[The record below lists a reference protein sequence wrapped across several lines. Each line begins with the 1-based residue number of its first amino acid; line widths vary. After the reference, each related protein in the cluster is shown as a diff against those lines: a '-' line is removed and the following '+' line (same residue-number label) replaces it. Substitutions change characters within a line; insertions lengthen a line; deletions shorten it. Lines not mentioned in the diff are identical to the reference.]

1 MTREFDARAG
11 RNVDLATRERSI
23 QNGRYRSDDGQVR
36 TRLDNESRMYGETVA
51 VFDVAE
57 THHHVNTF
65 NRGARTPRPA
75 FNLAAAIG
83 ARQRRR
89 SLIGLLLIAL
99 VVTLAVVIFLIDPLR
114 RALRDDVELIA
125 LFDAAPAV
133 TPGAPVWIA
142 GHEVGTVEMLEF
154 LPLAAADA
162 PRLALVLRLP
172 RARLEHVR
180 ADATVRLRSASLTS
194 EPAVDILPG
203 SALAPPAQPG
213 DTLRAEPLLTA
224 AELRTR
230 VAAVRSAA
238 DSLRAETTPLAA
250 AARERMLVIGHA
262 QAGFARVQSGFDE
275 LSRTMAASPAASFAA
290 SDEVGRA
297 IERLRLA
304 GATVTDASGA
314 GSGMQRAILA
324 FEPLATHSA
333 DLRARLDSFMSRGAP
348 NGTLA
353 RLQNDSALSVALQR
367 ARAQLDSLIADV
379 NANPFRYVF

>member
-1 MTREFDARAG
+1 
-11 RNVDLATRERSI
+11 
-23 QNGRYRSDDGQVR
+23 
-36 TRLDNESRMYGETVA
+36 
-51 VFDVAE
+51 VAE

-99 VVTLAVVIFLIDPLR
+99 FVALAVVIFLIDPLR

-142 GHEVGTVEMLEF
+142 GHEVGTVEILEF

-230 VAAVRSAA
+230 AAAVRSAV
-238 DSLRAETTPLAA
+238 DSLRTETTPLAA
-250 AARERMLVIGHA
+250 AARERMLAIGHA

-275 LSRTMAASPAASFAA
+275 LSRTMASSPAASFAA
-290 SDEVGRA
+290 SDEIGRA

-304 GATVTDASGA
+304 GATVTDAS
-314 GSGMQRAILA
+314 SGMQLAILA

-333 DLRARLDSFMSRGAP
+333 DLRARLDSLMSRGAP

-367 ARAQLDSLIADV
+367 ARAQLDSLMADV